1 MNREEINREI
11 EEVLKSIGSDL
22 EKGNMP
28 KEIEIQYILE
38 HQTGEYK
45 LSEEQLNRFAKMAE
59 QINKIQ
65 KQEKKHQELVVKKES
80 FLDKIPFIRKIKQWN
95 ANRKINSQTKYA
107 IYTYRKKKPIQRR
120 TIKRYNKPKYKK

>member
-65 KQEKKHQELVVKKES
+65 KQEKN
-80 FLDKIPFIRKIKQWN
+80 IKN
-95 ANRKINSQTKYA
+95 
-107 IYTYRKKKPIQRR
+107 
-120 TIKRYNKPKYKK
+120 